1 MRPGG
6 AKENSGDLT
15 ATASASYRAAM
26 TDAAAGD
33 LHGWN
38 DQTITQVVHEIK
50 HVGHEPAEPHRT
62 AWRILERLVNT
73 PARNR
78 WLAESRLA
86 TLAGPEPGQ
95 LAGALHLLTVE
106 IANRPGISASFVAVA
121 EREGERRYAL
131 RERVAPIV
139 GAALG
144 LTTLDAD

>member
-1 MRPGG
+1 
-6 AKENSGDLT
+6 
-15 ATASASYRAAM
+15 M

-33 LHGWN
+33 LQGWN

-86 TLAGPEPGQ
+86 TLAGPGPEH
-95 LAGALHLLTVE
+95 LADALRLLTVD
-106 IANRPGISASFVAVA
+106 IARLHGVSTSFVEVE

>member
-1 MRPGG
+1 
-6 AKENSGDLT
+6 
-15 ATASASYRAAM
+15 M

-86 TLAGPEPGQ
+86 TLAGPGPEH
-95 LAGALHLLTVE
+95 LADALRLLTVD
-106 IANRPGISASFVAVA
+106 IARLHGVSTSFVEVE